1 MEKCNEK
8 CEVYS
13 RVTGYFRP
21 VANWN
26 RGKQEEFKD
35 RKTFS
40 LSKKTAFLSNAM
52 AVCAIFALFLTSG
65 CATEKIAEGITAKNV
80 SGNGTVIE
88 SHIGINTDTK
98 IPELKTLFISGD
110 IATVKAGTNA
120 VSYREESSASVWNA
134 SSVTKKRFLAI
145 TLTDAGDV
153 PAAIKA
159 VAEVFRTA
167 EAEKTDKK
175 TENASTAVSVE
186 AKP

>member
-1 MEKCNEK
+1 MIKEGNTMKK
-8 CEVYS
+8 CEIYRLVGL
-13 RVTGYFRP
+13 VVLVG
-21 VANWN
+21 
-26 RGKQEEFKD
+26 
-35 RKTFS
+35 
-40 LSKKTAFLSNAM
+40 LL
-52 AVCAIFALFLTSG
+52 SG
-65 CATEKIAEGITAKNV
+65 CATEKIAEGLTTKNT

-153 PAAIKA
+153 PGAIKA
-159 VAEVFRTA
+159 VAEVLSV
-167 EAEKTDKK
+167 AEKPQTVTEKK
-175 TENASTAVSVE
+175 EEKAE
-186 AKP
+186 RR

>member
-1 MEKCNEK
+1 MKHTMS
-8 CEVYS
+8 VLS
-13 RVTGYFRP
+13 VLP
-21 VANWN
+21 V
-26 RGKQEEFKD
+26 
-35 RKTFS
+35 
-40 LSKKTAFLSNAM
+40 LS
-52 AVCAIFALFLTSG
+52 VILTG
-65 CATEKIAEGITAKNV
+65 CATEKIAEGLTTKNT

-159 VAEVFRTA
+159 VAEVFKTA
-167 EAEKTDKK
+167 EAAAAAPATEPAKK
-175 TENASTAVSVE
+175 TEPSAE
-186 AKP
+186 K

>member
-1 MEKCNEK
+1 MKK
-8 CEVYS
+8 MS
-13 RVTGYFRP
+13 I
-21 VANWN
+21 
-26 RGKQEEFKD
+26 
-35 RKTFS
+35 
-40 LSKKTAFLSNAM
+40 LSILSVMSAM
-52 AVCAIFALFLTSG
+52 SMIVSG
-65 CATEKIAEGITAKNV
+65 CATEKIAEGLATKNT

-88 SHIGINTDTK
+88 SHVGINTDTK

-159 VAEVFRTA
+159 VAEVFKTA
-167 EAEKTDKK
+167 EASNPAAETKTA
-175 TENASTAVSVE
+175 EE
-186 AKP
+186 ANPAAETKQ